1 MQAERER
8 ERERVEIHYSAS
20 KSLFP
25 HKMPQKQVTSDLPL
39 GPFTCNKRKRKKSEV
54 GNGS

>member
-1 MQAERER
+1 MQAER

-54 GNGS
+54 VNGS